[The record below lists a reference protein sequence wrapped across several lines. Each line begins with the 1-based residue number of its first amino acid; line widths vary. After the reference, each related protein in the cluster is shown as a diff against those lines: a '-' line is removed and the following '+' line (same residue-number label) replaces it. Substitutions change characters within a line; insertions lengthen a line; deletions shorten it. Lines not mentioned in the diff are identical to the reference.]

1 MNQNFSEHIINKHE
15 PTVLHLCLHSVSS
28 STYPPVCILSFLS
41 TAETDV
47 LVPALSQS
55 TDGFVVSFV
64 VALKFPNVTIRMRK
78 TVESV
83 QLSGVVVSV
92 VLVLKFP
99 NITIRTTKTV
109 ESVKLSGVVVSVVV
123 VLKFP
128 NITIRTTKTVES
140 VQINGVVV
148 SFVVVLKFPNNTIR
162 TTKTVESIQLK
173 GRIKIVGC
181 FPPFYLP
188 LHLCYYLP
196 KHIVLFADSRKPFGH
211 LQLLLS

>member
-1 MNQNFSEHIINKHE
+1 MCFFLSARKLLVFVNQNFSEHIRNKHE
-15 PTVLHLCLHSVSS
+15 RTVLHLCLHSVSS
-28 STYPPVCILSFLS
+28 STYRPVCILSFLS

-47 LVPALSQS
+47 LVQALSQS
-55 TDGFVVSFV
+55 TDGVVVSFV
-64 VALKFPNVTIRMRK
+64 VVLKFPNVTMRTTK

-83 QLSGVVVSV
+83 QLNGVVVSV
-92 VLVLKFP
+92 VVVFKFP

-109 ESVKLSGVVVSVVV
+109 ESFQLSGVVVSVVV

-128 NITIRTTKTVES
+128 NV
-140 VQINGVVV
+140 
-148 SFVVVLKFPNNTIR
+148 TIR

-196 KHIVLFADSRKPFGH
+196 KHIVLLFDSWKPFGH
-211 LQLLLS
+211 LQVLLS

>member
-1 MNQNFSEHIINKHE
+1 MFFFLSARKLLVFVNQNFSEHIINKHE
-15 PTVLHLCLHSVSS
+15 RIVLHLCLHSVSS
-28 STYPPVCILSFLS
+28 STYRPVCILSFLS

-47 LVPALSQS
+47 LVQALSQS
-55 TDGFVVSFV
+55 TDGVVVSFV
-64 VALKFPNVTIRMRK
+64 VVLKFPNVTIRTTK

-83 QLSGVVVSV
+83 QLNGVVVSV
-92 VLVLKFP
+92 VVVFKFP

-109 ESVKLSGVVVSVVV
+109 ESFQLSGVVVNVVV

-128 NITIRTTKTVES
+128 NI
-140 VQINGVVV
+140 
-148 SFVVVLKFPNNTIR
+148 TIR

-173 GRIKIVGC
+173 GRIKIVGSL
-181 FPPFYLP
+181 PPFHPP

-196 KHIVLFADSRKPFGH
+196 KHIVLLFDSWKPFGH